1 MALIGEHEV
10 HEPKLIKRND
20 LISWF
25 SPMFKTKYQIAD
37 RLENIVLKDAFQRS
51 RLQLVPA

>member
-37 RLENIVLKDAFQRS
+37 RLENIALKDAFQRS